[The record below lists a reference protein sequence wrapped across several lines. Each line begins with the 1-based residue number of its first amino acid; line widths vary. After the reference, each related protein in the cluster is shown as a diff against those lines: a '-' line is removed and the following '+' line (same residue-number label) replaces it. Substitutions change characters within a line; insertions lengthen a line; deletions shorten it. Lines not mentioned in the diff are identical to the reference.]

1 MANIDTISRQTNVSG
16 FLESL
21 NEKYHLNLPTDLSG
35 NSPIFQLLKQPITVS
50 LGDETTTVLF
60 TARGDP
66 LDFPPFNFGANL
78 QEPLNAIIIITI
90 SQEPNP
96 TIDTH

>member
-1 MANIDTISRQTNVSG
+1 MSNDVTILVKTSVSS
-16 FLESL
+16 FLDAV
-21 NEKYHLNLPTDLSG
+21 NKKYQLNLPTDFSD
-35 NSPIFQLLKQPITVS
+35 NCPISQLLKQPITVS

-66 LDFPPFNFGANL
+66 LDFPPFNFGVNL
-78 QEPLNAIIIITI
+78 QKPLNAIVFITV
-90 SQEPNP
+90 SLEPNP